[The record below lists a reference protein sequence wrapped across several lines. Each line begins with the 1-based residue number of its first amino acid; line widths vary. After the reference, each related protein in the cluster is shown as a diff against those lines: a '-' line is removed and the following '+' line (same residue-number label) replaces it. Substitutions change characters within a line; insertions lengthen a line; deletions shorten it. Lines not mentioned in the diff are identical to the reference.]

1 MKHILHLH
9 QQIIV
14 CSPDLEL
21 EDVVVYGELI
31 QKLSVGKFQYKSRG
45 VEEGDV
51 LLFGAGISFTGKKTY
66 AQLEQ
71 NLKLLRAQGFDVKGK
86 DQDIDKE
93 GAAIAENSQKM
104 AALFLNPTLKK
115 LLKLCGFEKEVVEQ
129 SEVSFPDLAKLYGN
143 MLVTGEI
150 EGVVINFG
158 DEVLKWKGSTEEQH
172 LHIKE
177 IEHARLV
184 LDAYTYETWKTI
196 AEQSRKTEE
205 KSQNKKKPKQ
215 VNPVGQTDTTLI
227 TAYLSALNKRSTIKE
242 HLERGGK
249 LEEYMK
255 ELKEEM
261 MNDQP
266 ESGKEK
272 ETFINKLP
280 HFIRSEIQKNIGKY

>member
-1 MKHILHLH
+1 M
-9 QQIIV
+9 
-14 CSPDLEL
+14 
-21 EDVVVYGELI
+21 VVYGELI
-31 QKLSVGKFQYKSRG
+31 QKMSVGKFQYKSRG

-51 LLFGAGISFTGKKTY
+51 LLFGAGISFTGEKAY

-93 GAAIAENSQKM
+93 GNIQKENTSKM

-115 LLKLCGFEKEVVEQ
+115 LLKLCGFEKGVVEQ
-129 SEVSFPDLAKLYGN
+129 TEVSFPDLAKCYGSV
-143 MLVTGEI
+143 LVSGEI

-172 LHIKE
+172 LHINE

-184 LDAYTYETWKTI
+184 IDPHTYETWKAI
-196 AEQSRKTEE
+196 AEQSMKTEE
-205 KSQNKKKPKQ
+205 KSENKKKPKI
-215 VNPVGQTDTTLI
+215 VKKVDDTEVALI
-227 TAYLSALNKRSTIKE
+227 TAYLSALSKRSTMEE

-249 LEEYMK
+249 LEDYMR

-261 MNDQP
+261 KNDQP
-266 ESGKEK
+266 ESGQEK
-272 ETFINKLP
+272 ETFIKKLP
-280 HFIRSEIQKNIGKY
+280 HFIRSEMQKEIGKY

>member
-1 MKHILHLH
+1 M
-9 QQIIV
+9 
-14 CSPDLEL
+14 
-21 EDVVVYGELI
+21 YGELI

-45 VEEGDV
+45 LEEGDI
-51 LLFGAGISFTGKKTY
+51 LIFGAGVAFSGEVTP

-93 GAAIAENSQKM
+93 GASLAENGQKM
-104 AALFLNPTLKK
+104 AALFLNHTLKK
-115 LLKLCGFEKEVVEQ
+115 LLKECGFEKEVVEQ

-172 LHIKE
+172 LHIQE

-184 LDAYTYETWKTI
+184 IDPHTYDTWKAI
-196 AEQSRKTEE
+196 AEQSMKTEE
-205 KSQNKKKPKQ
+205 KSQNKKKPKL
-215 VNPVGQTDTTLI
+215 VKKVDQTEVALI
-227 TAYLSALNKRSTIKE
+227 TAYISALNKRSTIEE

-249 LEEYMK
+249 LEVYMK

-261 MNDQP
+261 MKDQP
-266 ESGKEK
+266 ESGTEK
-272 ETFINKLP
+272 ETFLKKLP
-280 HFIRSEIQKNIGKY
+280 HFIRSEMQKQIGIY